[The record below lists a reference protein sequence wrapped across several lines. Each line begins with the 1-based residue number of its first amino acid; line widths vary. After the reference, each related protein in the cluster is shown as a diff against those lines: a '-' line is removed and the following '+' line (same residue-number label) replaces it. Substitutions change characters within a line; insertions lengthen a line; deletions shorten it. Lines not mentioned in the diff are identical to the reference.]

1 MIACCWCSGFW
12 GCAGGWGGGGGG
24 GGGGP
29 GGEVGGSMA
38 GKGAVQISN
47 QVLIM
52 LPGK

>member
-1 MIACCWCSGFW
+1 MVCHDCFLLVFRFLGLCWGVD
-12 GCAGGWGGGGGG
+12 GVAGWQ
-24 GGGGP
+24 

>member
-1 MIACCWCSGFW
+1 MIAFCWCSGFW
-12 GCAGGWGGGGGG
+12 GCAGELVGWWGGRVGGG
-24 GGGGP
+24 
-29 GGEVGGSMA
+29 MA

>member
-1 MIACCWCSGFW
+1 MVCHDCFLLVFCF
-12 GCAGGWGGGGGG
+12 GGVWGGVGGVGGGQ
-24 GGGGP
+24 